1 MEENVL
7 DDFIEEVDERP
18 EVLTDSQIFSLIWTS
33 PKQVFRFLDSY
44 QYEKHTTVLLV
55 LAGISRAFD
64 RASMQ
69 DMGDKMGIT
78 SLVITCIVA
87 GALFGWISY
96 YIYAAAVS
104 WTGSWLGGKGDTK
117 RLLRVMAYAM
127 IPAIV
132 ALFFLIPQI
141 AVYGEAM
148 FQSNGDITSA
158 SIAENILVY
167 GSLLIE
173 FSLALWAFVLTVIAV
188 SVVQELSI
196 GKSIVNLLL
205 PVIVLVVPIL
215 LIALLVGTF

>member
-1 MEENVL
+1 
-7 DDFIEEVDERP
+7 
-18 EVLTDSQIFSLIWTS
+18 
-33 PKQVFRFLDSY
+33 
-44 QYEKHTTVLLV
+44 
-55 LAGISRAFD
+55 
-64 RASMQ
+64 
-69 DMGDKMGIT
+69 
-78 SLVITCIVA
+78 
-87 GALFGWISY
+87 
-96 YIYAAAVS
+96 
-104 WTGSWLGGKGDTK
+104 
-117 RLLRVMAYAM
+117 MAYAM

-205 PVIVLVVPIL
+205 LVIVLVVPIL